1 MEAYLQHGSGQGNS
15 FRTES
20 VECKESLLPHHKRG
34 LSYTASGYGAKLPTR
49 YMVKADN
56 GLSKRWY
63 RVYSTCISNV
73 SSEYIVM
80 RGEKIRVTLQQA

>member
-1 MEAYLQHGSGQGNS
+1 MNAYLQHGSYQNNS

-20 VECKESLLPHHKRG
+20 VECKESLLPHHIYG
-34 LSYTASGYGAKLPTR
+34 LSYTASGYGNKLPTR
-49 YMVKADN
+49 YKVKVDN

-63 RVYSTCISNV
+63 RVYSVCYSNV

-80 RGEKIRVTLQQA
+80 RGEKIRVTLEP